1 MHDKK
6 IPLVHINL
14 RLPEYVVEHF
24 KQFPSYTKEIR
35 EALED
40 YVREA
45 QDAGATQVPLDP
57 QRWHDIV
64 AEEER
69 HDLNDL

>member
-14 RLPEYVVEHF
+14 RLPEYVVDHF

-35 EALED
+35 EALEA

-57 QRWHDIV
+57 QRWHDILV
-64 AEEER
+64 EESSN
-69 HDLNDL
+69 DLNDL